1 MITGKLNLS
10 KLEHVVRE
18 FPMKD
23 GSRQECIVIPIKK
36 NSLYKSE
43 KGNVFLDIYASEIPE
58 EKRKIITVKSKDGTK
73 EWERYESTH
82 IANQSL
88 PEDVR
93 EKLKAAGG
101 YAPTLGNLTDS
112 NLQLQSGGAES
123 ANVSQDFASV
133 GPGED
138 LPF

>member
-23 GSRQECIVIPIKK
+23 GSKQECIVIPIKK
-36 NSLYKSE
+36 NSLFKSE
-43 KGNVFLDIYASEIPE
+43 KGNVFLDIVAFETPV
-58 EKRKIITVKSKDGTK
+58 EKRKVVSVTVNEKTYDK
-73 EWERYESTH
+73 YESTH
-82 IANQSL
+82 IVSQSY
-88 PEDVR
+88 DTKKR
-93 EKLKAAGG
+93 EEVKAAGG

-123 ANVSQDFASV
+123 ANVSQDFAPV
-133 GPGED
+133 GPGDD

>member
-1 MITGKLNLS
+1 MITGKLNLA
-10 KLEHVVRE
+10 KLEHVIRE

-23 GSRQECIVIPIKK
+23 GSKQECIVIPIKK
-36 NSLYKSE
+36 NSLYRTD
-43 KGNVFLDIYASEIPE
+43 KGNVFLDIYANEIPP
-58 EKRKIITVKSKDGTK
+58 EKRKVITVKSKDGTK
-73 EWERYESTH
+73 EYDRYESTH

-93 EKLKAAGG
+93 EKLKAAGQ

-112 NLQLQSGGAES
+112 NLQLQSGSSES
-123 ANVSQDFASV
+123 ANVSDDFAAMPE
-133 GPGED
+133 GDG